1 MGPALGCSAFGLVVS
16 HGDIDAVVVCPTEI
30 RVGARIKKRAADRM
44 LTIVRAHGPA
54 APRVV
59 VHLRNVEL
67 AWNSPWHALPLWCQ
81 RVRES
86 RRGVTFNLG
95 TVSWV
100 DDSVS
105 ETAYVVEKST
115 GGGAWTEVQRVDRVL
130 AETNLTGE
138 VLTFTDG
145 AWITGDKYR
154 VIAENTVRDDWNY
167 GVPNA
172 FPTTTA
178 KSLSAVVS

>member
-1 MGPALGCSAFGLVVS
+1 
-16 HGDIDAVVVCPTEI
+16 
-30 RVGARIKKRAADRM
+30 
-44 LTIVRAHGPA
+44 
-54 APRVV
+54 
-59 VHLRNVEL
+59 
-67 AWNSPWHALPLWCQ
+67 LWCQ
-81 RVRES
+81 R
-86 RRGVTFNLG
+86 LG

-115 GGGAWTEVQRVDRVL
+115 GGGAWTEVQRVDGVL